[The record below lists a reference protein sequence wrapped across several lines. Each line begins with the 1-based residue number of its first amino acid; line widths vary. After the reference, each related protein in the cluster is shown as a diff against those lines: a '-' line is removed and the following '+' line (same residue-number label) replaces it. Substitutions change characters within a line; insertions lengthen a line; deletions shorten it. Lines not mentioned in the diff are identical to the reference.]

1 MLLSKGAF
9 ARVVLALSIF
19 SVALPSGISPAIAA
33 TPTASLCSTGN
44 YILLANIV
52 TNGASTNFT
61 SNYQGALV
69 GDSSAVELA
78 GLAAS
83 ESGTVTNEPNIAAHV
98 TAVADLGFALDE
110 LNSMASSGTPLQT
123 AELSSSNSGTLPLGS
138 FSPGIYVAPAALNI
152 VASSVITLDAA
163 GDPNAK
169 FYFLIANA
177 FTVGASVVINLANGA
192 LAQNVY
198 WVAGL
203 AGGDTTLGASAI
215 LAGNFIDRGTS
226 TLGASIQLT
235 GRVLVTDTLT
245 IGASVL
251 IQGVPGDITCPR
263 TTPAP
268 ILSIVYTDL
277 TLIPATAG
285 SSYSDFLLAQT
296 LSDAIASS
304 QAITYQIT
312 SGTLPAGLSLDSQ
325 SGVISG
331 TVDPTTPAGT
341 ISLTV
346 SASSPGYPSV
356 SSGPLSLQILPAP
369 LLTALTPAFATATP
383 TIDGFTMQITNYDPA
398 FTWSGS
404 NSAAGVITI
413 SSTGLVTVS
422 ALAPGSSSTLNIS
435 TSRTGYISGS
445 NSSPVVVALTP
456 ILSIVYTD
464 LTLIP
469 ATAGSSYS
477 DFLLAQTLSDAIA
490 SSQAITYQ
498 ITSGTLPAGLSLD
511 SQSGVISGTV
521 DPTTP
526 AGTISLTVSASSPG
540 YPSVSSGPLSLQ
552 ILPAP
557 LLTALTPAFAT
568 ATPTIDGF
576 TMQITNYDP
585 AFTWSGSNSA
595 AGVITISSTGLVTVS
610 ALAPGSSST
619 LNISTSRT
627 GYISGSNSS
636 PVVVSSKTAQSK
648 LLVSNS
654 VLNNPANTSVSLSA
668 SGGSGTGITTYSVS
682 GTGCSLGGTN
692 NNILSSTQ
700 IGTCVVTAA
709 NPGDATYLA
718 ATSSSVSF
726 VFTAVTQSPAVTI
739 GSTNLSIQLGSTGTL
754 VANGGSGTGAYA
766 FTTTS
771 AGCTI
776 SSSTVSRTTA
786 GTCVVILTKAA
797 SGLYLA
803 STSVPV
809 TFTFAALTAQAKLV
823 ISNTARSANLKSSF
837 TLATSGGS
845 GLGAVTYVISGGT
858 AGTLGSMC
866 VLAGTTLTATQAGT
880 CIVIATKAA
889 NGIYSAVSSA
899 ALTFTFTK
907 ISQVITFNAVVA
919 MVVGGSNQSLVAVS
933 NAGVLYP
940 VTFVATPA
948 SICTIIAGTINAVA
962 GGTCSVTASQAGDAT
977 YTAAPNVIKTV
988 AITQSQPTLL
998 ISNTALAGVVGTAFT
1013 VTTSGGSVAGT
1024 RSVVTTS
1031 SGCTVSGMKVS
1042 RTTAGTC
1049 SVVANNSAN
1058 GIYSKASSIP
1068 VVITFTAKVSTSSF
1082 QKKLAVTPKAYV
1094 VAA

>member
-445 NSSPVVVALTP
+445 NSSPVVV
-456 ILSIVYTD
+456 
-464 LTLIP
+464 
-469 ATAGSSYS
+469 
-477 DFLLAQTLSDAIA
+477 
-490 SSQAITYQ
+490 
-498 ITSGTLPAGLSLD
+498 
-511 SQSGVISGTV
+511 
-521 DPTTP
+521 
-526 AGTISLTVSASSPG
+526 
-540 YPSVSSGPLSLQ
+540 
-552 ILPAP
+552 
-557 LLTALTPAFAT
+557 
-568 ATPTIDGF
+568 
-576 TMQITNYDP
+576 
-585 AFTWSGSNSA
+585 
-595 AGVITISSTGLVTVS
+595 
-610 ALAPGSSST
+610 
-619 LNISTSRT
+619 
-627 GYISGSNSS
+627 
-636 PVVVSSKTAQSK
+636 SSKTAQSK

-726 VFTAVTQSPAVTI
+726 VFTAVTQSPVVTI

-776 SSSTVSRTTA
+776 SGSTLSRTTA

-988 AITQSQPTLL
+988 AITQGQPTLL

-1058 GIYSKASSIP
+1058 GIYSQVSSIP
-1068 VVITFTAKVSTSSF
+1068 VVITFTAKVKASF
-1082 QKKLAVTPKAYV
+1082 RKKLAVTPKAYV

>member
-263 TTPAP
+263 TTPA
-268 ILSIVYTDL
+268 
-277 TLIPATAG
+277 
-285 SSYSDFLLAQT
+285 
-296 LSDAIASS
+296 
-304 QAITYQIT
+304 
-312 SGTLPAGLSLDSQ
+312 
-325 SGVISG
+325 
-331 TVDPTTPAGT
+331 
-341 ISLTV
+341 
-346 SASSPGYPSV
+346 
-356 SSGPLSLQILPAP
+356 
-369 LLTALTPAFATATP
+369 
-383 TIDGFTMQITNYDPA
+383 
-398 FTWSGS
+398 
-404 NSAAGVITI
+404 
-413 SSTGLVTVS
+413 
-422 ALAPGSSSTLNIS
+422 
-435 TSRTGYISGS
+435 
-445 NSSPVVVALTP
+445 P